1 MKQSVAYPIPSGEAG
16 CCCCCELIE
25 GDASR
30 LSNNCANHFLVD

>member
-1 MKQSVAYPIPSGEAG
+1 MKQSFAYPIPSGEAG
-16 CCCCCELIE
+16 CCCCELIE